1 MRGLCRHAQKTVM
14 TCMARNFDPILTEV
28 MRHELISASEEMN
41 ITMKQTTRSIVAK
54 EGGDFSAGLLD
65 PEGRVIAQAVPY
77 GLGYFTAVMPHI
89 LEKYRGKFRPGDVI
103 ISNDPYGGL
112 SHLPDIALV
121 MPTFWRDEH
130 RGFAAVVQHH
140 TDIGGRFPG
149 GMGLPCAQIYEEGL
163 RLPAVRFYENG
174 TPIESVREIIAA
186 AVRAPD
192 DVLGDL
198 EAGIAACRRGERA
211 LAGLF
216 DKYGPG
222 KVAGCYRHLL
232 AHSESMMRSVIRS
245 IPDGR
250 YTCSDTFDDGN
261 GTRVEIVVTLIV
273 EGDSLTVDFTGTGPQ
288 VANALNCPPDLI
300 GNFICNNVFIALL
313 GSSEA
318 PINSGLFAP
327 IRTIAP
333 AGTLLNPR
341 FPAAVGSRGQVLW
354 RVYDLV
360 CQALAIA
367 IPDRMPAAAEGGVSM
382 MVFSAANQGGSGE
395 SMMTELYASGWGG
408 RPNKDGL
415 DGTMP
420 VAMTGF
426 RTNSGEAFEQELPA
440 MLDGFGFVPDTGG
453 AGEFRGSLAVYRRW
467 RFLAPGRVMLRTC
480 RVDSLPYGLAG
491 GREGTPFKA
500 ILTSGGRE
508 VELPRNIMIDLAVQA
523 GDLLTHIQPSA
534 GGYGLAYR
542 RDAARVLE
550 DVLDE
555 KVTPAAAARDYGVVI
570 DPDKRSVDAARTAAL
585 RENHSSGRSK

>member
-1 MRGLCRHAQKTVM
+1 M
-14 TCMARNFDPILTEV
+14 PI
-28 MRHELISASEEMN
+28 
-41 ITMKQTTRSIVAK
+41 
-54 EGGDFSAGLLD
+54 
-65 PEGRVIAQAVPY
+65 
-77 GLGYFTAVMPHI
+77 
-89 LEKYRGKFRPGDVI
+89 
-103 ISNDPYGGL
+103 
-112 SHLPDIALV
+112 
-121 MPTFWRDEH
+121 FWRNEH

-174 TPIESVREIIAA
+174 RPIEAVREIIAA

-211 LAGLF
+211 LTALF
-216 DKYGPG
+216 EKYGSE
-222 KVAGCYRHLL
+222 KIVDCYQHLL
-232 AHSESMMRSVIRS
+232 THSENLMRAVIRS

-250 YTCSDTFDDGN
+250 YTCAQPFDDGI

-273 EGDSLTVDFTGTGPQ
+273 EGDRLTVDFTGTGPQ

-313 GSSEA
+313 GSSEV

-327 IRTIAP
+327 ITTITP

-360 CQALAIA
+360 CQALALA
-367 IPDRMPAAAEGGVSM
+367 LPDRMPAAAEGGVSM
-382 MVFSAANQGGSGE
+382 MVFTAANPGGGT
-395 SMMTELYASGWGG
+395 SMMTEMYASGWGG
-408 RPNKDGL
+408 RPHQDGI

-426 RTNSGEAFEQELPA
+426 RTNSGEAFEQELPV

-453 AGEFRGSLAVYRRW
+453 AGEFRGAW
-467 RFLAPGRVMLRTC
+467 RSIG
-480 RVDSLPYGLAG
+480 AG
-491 GREGTPFKA
+491 VSWPT
-500 ILTSGGRE
+500 GG
-508 VELPRNIMIDLAVQA
+508 
-523 GDLLTHIQPSA
+523 
-534 GGYGLAYR
+534 
-542 RDAARVLE
+542 
-550 DVLDE
+550 
-555 KVTPAAAARDYGVVI
+555 
-570 DPDKRSVDAARTAAL
+570 
-585 RENHSSGRSK
+585 

>member
-1 MRGLCRHAQKTVM
+1 
-14 TCMARNFDPILTEV
+14 MAENFDPILTEV

-65 PEGRVIAQAVPY
+65 PEGRVIAQAIPY

-89 LEKYRGKFRPGDVI
+89 IEKYRGKFRPGDVI

-121 MPTFWRDEH
+121 MPIFWRNEH

-163 RLPAVRFYENG
+163 RLPAVRFYEDRR
-174 TPIESVREIIAA
+174 PIESVLEIIAA

-198 EAGIAACRRGERA
+198 EAGVAACRRGERA
-211 LAGLF
+211 LTGLF
-216 DKYGPG
+216 EKYGIE
-222 KVAGCYRHLL
+222 KVVACYGHLL
-232 AHSESMMRSVIRS
+232 AYSERLMRSVIRS

-250 YTCSDTFDDGN
+250 YTCAQTFDDGN
-261 GTRVEIVVTLIV
+261 GTRVEIVVTLVV
-273 EGDSLTVDFTGTGPQ
+273 EADRLTVDFTGTGPQ
-288 VANALNCPPDLI
+288 VTNALNCPPDLI

-313 GSSEA
+313 GSSDV

-327 IRTIAP
+327 FRTIAP

-360 CQALAIA
+360 CQALAMA

-382 MVFSAANQGGSGE
+382 MVFTAADHGSGGT
-395 SMMTELYASGWGG
+395 SMMTEMYASGWGG

-453 AGEFRGSLAVYRRW
+453 AGEFRGALAVYRRW
-467 RFLAPGRVMLRTC
+467 RFLIDGRVMLRTC

-491 GREGTPFKA
+491 GKEGTPFKA
-500 ILTSGGRE
+500 ILTSGGRDT
-508 VELPRNIMIDLAVQA
+508 ELPRNIMIDFTVKA

-534 GGYGLAYR
+534 GGYGPPR
-542 RDAARVLE
+542 RREVPRVLE

-555 KVTPAAAARDYGVVI
+555 KVSPGAAARDYGVVI
-570 DPDKRSVDAARTAAL
+570 DLARQSVDAARTATL
-585 RENHSSGRSK
+585 RQRHARGTGQ

>member
-1 MRGLCRHAQKTVM
+1 
-14 TCMARNFDPILTEV
+14 MAENFDPILTEV

-65 PEGRVIAQAVPY
+65 PEGRVIAQAIPY

-89 LEKYRGKFRPGDVI
+89 IEKYRGKFRPGDVI

-121 MPTFWRDEH
+121 MPIFWRNEH

-149 GMGLPCAQIYEEGL
+149 GMGLPCAEIYEEGL
-163 RLPAVRFYENG
+163 RLPAVRFYEDRC
-174 TPIESVREIIAA
+174 PIEPVREIIAA

-198 EAGIAACRRGERA
+198 EAGVAACRRGERA
-211 LAGLF
+211 LTGLF
-216 DKYGPG
+216 DKYGIE
-222 KVAGCYRHLL
+222 KVIACYSHLL
-232 AHSESMMRSVIRS
+232 AYSERLMRSVIRS

-250 YTCSDTFDDGN
+250 YTCAQTFDDGG
-261 GTRVEIVVTLIV
+261 GTRVEIVVTLVV
-273 EGDSLTVDFTGTGPQ
+273 EADRLTVDFTGTGPQ

-300 GNFICNNVFIALL
+300 GNFICNNLFIALL
-313 GSSEA
+313 GSSDV
-318 PINSGLFAP
+318 PINSGLFTP
-327 IRTIAP
+327 FRTIAP

-360 CQALAIA
+360 CQALAMA

-382 MVFSAANQGGSGE
+382 MVFTTADHGSGGT
-395 SMMTELYASGWGG
+395 SMMTEMYASGWGG

-453 AGEFRGSLAVYRRW
+453 AGEFRGALAVYRRW
-467 RFLAPGRVMLRTC
+467 RFLTDGRVMLRTC

-491 GREGTPFKA
+491 GKEGTPFKA
-500 ILTSGGRE
+500 ILTSGGRDT
-508 VELPRNIMIDLAVQA
+508 ELPRNIMLDFTVKA

-534 GGYGLAYR
+534 GGYGSPWR
-542 RDAARVLE
+542 REVSRVLE

-555 KVTPAAAARDYGVVI
+555 KVSAAAAARDYGVAI
-570 DPDKRSVDAARTAAL
+570 DLARRSVDAARTATL
-585 RENHSSGRSK
+585 RQRHARGAGQ

>member
-1 MRGLCRHAQKTVM
+1 
-14 TCMARNFDPILTEV
+14 MALHFDPILTEV

-89 LEKYRGKFRPGDVI
+89 LKKYQGKFRAGDVI

-121 MPTFWRDEH
+121 MPIFWRAEH

-149 GMGLPCAQIYEEGL
+149 GMGLPCAQIFEEGL
-163 RLPAVRFYENG
+163 RLPAVKFYEDG
-174 TPIESVREIIAA
+174 QPIESVREIIAA

-198 EAGIAACRRGERA
+198 EAGIAACRHGERA
-211 LAGLF
+211 LRDLI
-216 DKYGPG
+216 DKYGAE
-222 KVAGCYRHLL
+222 KVEDCYHHLL
-232 AHSESMMRSVIRS
+232 TQSENLMRSVVRS

-250 YTCSDTFDDGN
+250 YACAQTFDDGS
-261 GTRVEIVVTLIV
+261 GTRVEIAVALVV

-288 VANALNCPPDLI
+288 TANALNCPPDLI
-300 GNFICNNVFIALL
+300 ANFICNNVFIALL
-313 GSSEA
+313 GSSDV

-327 IRTIAP
+327 FKTITP
-333 AGTLLNPR
+333 VGTLLNPH

-360 CQALAIA
+360 CQALASA
-367 IPDRMPAAAEGGVSM
+367 VPDRMPAAAEGGVSM
-382 MVFSAANQGGSGE
+382 MIFTPVNGRGGRE

-426 RTNSGEAFEQELPA
+426 RTNSGEAFEQELPV

-453 AGEFRGSLAVYRRW
+453 AGEFRGALAVYRRW
-467 RFLAPGRVMLRTC
+467 RFLEPGRVMLRTC

-491 GREGTPFKA
+491 GAEGTPFRA
-500 ILTSGGRE
+500 TLTSDGRE
-508 VELPRNIMIDLAVQA
+508 VELPRNIMIDLTVKA
-523 GDLLTHIQPSA
+523 GDLLTHVQPSA
-534 GGYGLAYR
+534 GGYGSPYR
-542 RDAARVLE
+542 RDPARVLE

-555 KVTPAAAARDYGVVI
+555 KVTPAAAARDYAVAI
-570 DPDKRSVDAARTAAL
+570 DSSRRSVDQARTAAL
-585 RENHSSGRSK
+585 REGRLGGTRK

>member
-1 MRGLCRHAQKTVM
+1 MKQL
-14 TCMARNFDPILTEV
+14 FDPILTEV

-65 PEGRVIAQAVPY
+65 PAGRVIAQAIPY

-89 LEKYRGKFRPGDVI
+89 IAKYNGRFRRGDVV

-121 MPTFWRDEH
+121 MPIFWRSEH

-163 RLPAVRFYENG
+163 RLPAVKLYEG
-174 TPIESVREIIAA
+174 GRPIEAVREIIAA

-211 LAGLF
+211 LVALF
-216 DKYGPG
+216 EKYGSDQ
-222 KVAGCYRHLL
+222 VVGCYHHLL
-232 AHSESMMRSVIRS
+232 AHSENLMRSTVRS

-250 YTCSDTFDDGN
+250 YTAAQPFEDGA
-261 GTRVEIVVTLIV
+261 GTCVEIVVTLVV
-273 EGDSLTVDFTGTGPQ
+273 EGDNLTVDFTGTGLQ
-288 VANALNCPPDLI
+288 VSNALNCPPDLI
-300 GNFICNNVFIALL
+300 GNFICNNVLIALL
-313 GSSEA
+313 GSSDV

-327 IRTIAP
+327 IKTITP

-360 CQALAIA
+360 CQALALA

-382 MVFSAANQGGSGE
+382 MVFTTARQSGAGGSM
-395 SMMTELYASGWGG
+395 MMTEMYASGWGG
-408 RPNKDGL
+408 RPNSDGL

-426 RTNSGEAFEQELPA
+426 RTNSGEAFEQELPV
-440 MLDGFGFVPDTGG
+440 MLDGFGFMPDTGG
-453 AGEFRGSLAVYRRW
+453 PGQFRGALAVYRRW
-467 RFLAPGRVMLRTC
+467 RFLADGRVMLRTC

-491 GREGTPFKA
+491 GNEGTPFQA
-500 ILTSGGRE
+500 ILLSDGHQTE
-508 VELPRNIMIDLAVQA
+508 MPRNIMLDFPVKA
-523 GDLLTHIQPSA
+523 GDVLTHIQPSA
-534 GGYGLAYR
+534 GGYGPPYR
-542 RDAARVLE
+542 REVTKVLE

-555 KVTPAAAARDYGVVI
+555 KVTPAAAARDYGVAI
-570 DPDKRSVDAARTAAL
+570 DLHQSKADLARTAAL
-585 RENHSSGRSK
+585 RERHTSREVK